1 MNNFALLAAGR
12 VAHLKVVMVALILA
26 TLVEWGYALVV
37 LSEQTRPP
45 DYNRAE
51 HALIDWECRFI

>member
-26 TLVEWGYALVV
+26 TLAEWGYALVV
-37 LSEQTRPP
+37 LSEQLR
-45 DYNRAE
+45 
-51 HALIDWECRFI
+51 